1 MAVMATPRK
10 FAMQA
15 VFEMLLRRPSDK
27 GIIGWLTDL
36 KTSGLENTME
46 MVYPTGKNCLLYW

>member
-10 FAMQA
+10 FAMQT
-15 VFEMLLRRPSDK
+15 VFEMLIRRPADK
-27 GIIGWLTDL
+27 SIIGWLTDL

-46 MVYPTGKNCLLYW
+46 MV